1 MGACKRDIVSLVL
14 LSLGSC
20 VTDIMQKRGKGRP
33 KSYAFEHQV
42 RTILATGRRYP
53 TFPLLNHCQHIFF
66 IHCQHIFYLCL
77 GSSARAAR
85 DQLLSNAKVFLRE
98 EQFAKYES
106 AVPNVRWFQAQR
118 FQAQGLETH
127 AGKLQWNLYTLDM
140 TATYFSMTMTL
151 FLVQVGGA

>member
-1 MGACKRDIVSLVL
+1 MGACKRVIVSLVL

-53 TFPLLNHCQHIFF
+53 TFPLCNHCQHIFF
-66 IHCQHIFYLCL
+66 IRCNIIHCLCL

-98 EQFAKYES
+98 EQYFRYTKTINVGNIFA
-106 AVPNVRWFQAQR
+106 N
-118 FQAQGLETH
+118 
-127 AGKLQWNLYTLDM
+127 KL
-140 TATYFSMTMTL
+140 
-151 FLVQVGGA
+151 